1 MREKVMS
8 LAQGRFTYEQPE
20 IVCSTDCLK
29 LEVVEGGEAASSF
42 TVSNSAGTKI
52 KGFGAVDHFNIEF
65 LPVFDGKE
73 NEITAKVYAGNKK
86 AGEILTG
93 DLCIVTDCG
102 EYMLPYEVRVLPRCL
117 RSSDGEIH
125 SYEEFVELARENFE
139 EAVTIF
145 YHDKFRMI
153 YLKEWRDKRLYQS
166 LTLKNPKKQ
175 ALEEFL
181 VAHGDKKPVRFAA
194 NKRQISFEVK
204 EEDIDGEILIALDSW
219 GMAGIRVSTES
230 SYISLEKNSLSNKDF
245 FQNQAVLAFH
255 IQASEVPE
263 GIHRGVILLENVY
276 QKLEI
281 RVRIHGIRGMKERA
295 KKRGLDKLMGLLTK
309 YHIQYMMNSSLKD
322 VWLRVLVENREEI
335 GSLSKGNDVLLE
347 GYMAVLTGKERKM
360 TAFVNAVTGMPAPAL
375 GDSVRKVFCY
385 LTTMYIRCLALGSL
399 EERSELCRKIREY
412 YDNGCH
418 HWRLLIMLERLGYF
432 EGGSQGLMEELDLL
446 WNEGAV
452 SPYLHLYRMLLLLQE
467 PGLLKKLDGSTIGA
481 LRFGLRHDLITEDLA
496 IAVSFLAARQ
506 KKCTPALL
514 SVLQGCYE
522 VYGSEDTLQSICALL
537 IRTEKL
543 ETRYFKWFRLGV
555 ERRLRLTE
563 LFEYYMYTM
572 DKACYDEALPVV
584 AAYFQYENH
593 LRDSV
598 RAGFYASIV
607 RNRERYPEYYQSYH
621 EAIQEYT
628 LRQLYDHH
636 ISTEL
641 AVLYEEF
648 FSEDNCK
655 DRIARELPGVLF
667 VHRIHCDNKNMERV
681 AVVHDEG
688 GGEMVYNLVNGEADI
703 SIGTANYKLYF
714 VDKNGYYHG
723 DTVSYTLTKILNLE
737 CMAQGCYENGS
748 ENPVLLL
755 YLFSETLKK
764 KDIGAKDAILL
775 HTLIRLQVPGV
786 EYRQK
791 TLLILY
797 DYYKAIGEDLL
808 LEKVI
813 RSIDFRYL
821 TQERRAG
828 ILQTMIQH
836 EWKDEALS
844 VLKKYEI
851 TGCSM
856 KLLLLLIT
864 WKLEE
869 DRENFEPYYMK
880 LCSFLYQRGIKNN
893 EILSYLVDFYM
904 GSISVLYDIY
914 QTARK
919 NGAEIT
925 DGGTERL
932 LGQALFVEDDLEKYA
947 DIFLDYYEY
956 GANRILV
963 KAFLG
968 GISYGYLTER
978 WQMPEGIWEK
988 IRREGLSEENQ
999 SMILASLR
1007 YYAGMDEYT
1016 EAEREYIEYH
1026 LSHFASTG
1034 RVFSFMKG
1042 FIGKVEVPFA
1052 VLHGSIIELYFSRSK
1067 DIYIELSH
1075 EDGQKII
1082 CQMKQV
1088 FEDIYVYETLL
1099 FRGETVH
1106 YQIFTGTEPSPV
1118 RQGVIRAE
1126 VEAAGEKAEPG
1137 HETAAFYD
1145 LVNQMIRARENGEEE
1160 VLRRLIRKYRS
1171 MQEIS
1176 GKLFVPL

>member
-20 IVCSTDCLK
+20 IVCSIDCLK

-73 NEITAKVYAGNKK
+73 NEITVKVYAANKK
-86 AGEILTG
+86 AGEIMTG

-102 EYMLPYEVRVLPRCL
+102 EYMLPYEIRVLPRCL

-145 YHDKFRMI
+145 YHDKFKKI
-153 YLKEWRDKRLYQS
+153 YLQEWGEKRLYQN

-181 VAHGDKKPVRFAA
+181 VVHGDKKPVRFAA
-194 NKRQISFEVK
+194 NKRQIFFEVRD
-204 EEDIDGEILIALDSW
+204 EDIDGEILIALDNW
-219 GMAGIRVSTES
+219 GMAGIQVSTKS
-230 SYISLEKNSLSNKDF
+230 SYISLEKNNLSNKDF
-245 FQNQAVLAFH
+245 LQNQAVLAFH
-255 IQASEVPE
+255 IQASKVPE
-263 GIHRGVILLENVY
+263 GIHRCVILLENVY

-281 RVRIHGIRGMKERA
+281 GVRLHGIRGRKERA
-295 KKRGLDKLMGLLTK
+295 KKRSLDKLPGLLTR

-322 VWLRVLVENREEI
+322 EWLRVLVENREGI

-347 GYMAVLTGKERKM
+347 GYMAVLTGEERKM

-375 GDSVRKVFCY
+375 GDSVSKVFCY

-399 EERSELCRKIREY
+399 EEKSELCRRIREY

-418 HWRLLIMLERLGYF
+418 HWRLLVMLERLGYF
-432 EGGSQGLMEELDLL
+432 QGSSQSLMEELDLL
-446 WNEGAV
+446 WKEGAV

-467 PGLLKKLDGSTIGA
+467 PELLKLDSSRIGA

-496 IAVSFLAARQ
+496 MAVSFLAVRQ
-506 KKCTPALL
+506 KNCTPALL

-522 VYGSEDTLQSICALL
+522 LYGSEDTLQSICALM

-543 ETRYFKWFRLGV
+543 EARYFKWFRLGV

-584 AAYFQYENH
+584 ATYFQYENH

-598 RAGFYASIV
+598 RAGLYASIV
-607 RNRERYPEYYQSYH
+607 RNQERYPEYYQSYH
-621 EAIQEYT
+621 EAMQEYT

-636 ISTEL
+636 ISPEL

-648 FSEDNCK
+648 FSVDKCK

-667 VHRIHCDNKNMERV
+667 VHRLHCHNKNMERV
-681 AVVHDEG
+681 VVLHDEG
-688 GGEMVYNLVNGEADI
+688 GGEMFYNLVNGEADV
-703 SIGTANYKLYF
+703 SIGTSNYKLYF

-723 DTVSYTLTKILNLE
+723 DSVPYTLTKILNLE

-755 YLFSETLKK
+755 YLFSEILKK

-775 HTLIRLQVPGV
+775 HTMIRRQVPGV

-797 DYYKAIGEDLL
+797 DYYKAIGEELL
-808 LEKVI
+808 LEEVI
-813 RSIDFRYL
+813 RGIDFRYL

-844 VLKKYEI
+844 ALKKYEI
-851 TGCSM
+851 TSCSL

-869 DRENFEPYYMK
+869 DREHFEPYYMK
-880 LCSFLYQRGIKNN
+880 LCSFLYQRGIKNK

-919 NGAEIT
+919 NGAEIS

-932 LGQALFVEDDLEKYA
+932 LGQALFVEDNLEKYA
-947 DIFLDYYEY
+947 DIFVDYYEY

-1007 YYAGMDEYT
+1007 YYAQKDEYT

-1026 LSHFASTG
+1026 LSHYASTG
-1034 RVFSFMKG
+1034 RIFSFMKG
-1042 FIGKVEVPFA
+1042 FVGKVEVPFA
-1052 VLHGSIIELYFSRSK
+1052 VLHGNIIQLYYSHSK

-1075 EDGQKII
+1075 EDGEKEI
-1082 CQMKQV
+1082 CQMKPV
-1088 FEDIYVYETLL
+1088 FQDIYVYETLL

-1106 YQIFTGTEPSPV
+1106 YQIFAGREPRPV
-1118 RQGVIRAE
+1118 RQGVIRADE
-1126 VEAAGEKAEPG
+1126 ETFGETGEPG
-1137 HETAAFYD
+1137 REAAAFYE
-1145 LVNQMIRARENGEEE
+1145 LVNCMIQARENGEDE
-1160 VLRRLIRKYRS
+1160 VLRQLIRKYRS

>member
-8 LAQGRFTYEQPE
+8 LAQGRFTYERPE
-20 IVCSTDCLK
+20 IVCSTDRLE
-29 LEVVEGGEAASSF
+29 LEVVEGGETASSF

-73 NEITAKVYAGNKK
+73 NEITVKAYAANKK
-86 AGEILTG
+86 AGEVMTG
-93 DLCIVTDCG
+93 ELCIVTDCG

-117 RSSDGEIH
+117 CSSEGEIH

-145 YHDKFRMI
+145 YHDKFKRI
-153 YLKEWRDKRLYQS
+153 YLKEWGDKRLYQN

-194 NKRQISFEVK
+194 NKKQISFEVRD
-204 EEDIDGEILIALDSW
+204 EDIHGEILVVLDSW
-219 GMAGIRVSTES
+219 GMAGIRVSTSS
-230 SYISLEKNSLSNKDF
+230 SYISLEKENLSDKDF
-245 FQNQAVLAFH
+245 LQNQAVIAFH
-255 IQASEVPE
+255 IRASEVPE
-263 GIHRGVILLENVY
+263 GIHRSVVLLENVY

-281 RVRIHGIRGMKERA
+281 KVRLHGIRGRKERA
-295 KKRGLDKLMGLLTK
+295 KKRSLDKLTGQLVK
-309 YHIQYMMNSSLKD
+309 CHIQYMMNSSLKD
-322 VWLRVLVENREEI
+322 RWLRVLVENREKI
-335 GSLSKGNDVLLE
+335 GSSGKGNDVLLE
-347 GYMAVLTGKERKM
+347 GYMAVLTGEERKM
-360 TAFVNAVTGMPAPAL
+360 TAFVNAVTGMPAPAP
-375 GDSVRKVFCY
+375 GDSMEKVYSY
-385 LTTMYIRCLALGSL
+385 LTIMYVRCLALDSP
-399 EERSELCRKIREY
+399 EEKSGLCRQIREY

-418 HWRLLIMLERLGYF
+418 HWRLLVMLERLGYF
-432 EGGSQGLMEELDLL
+432 EGSSQRLMEELELL
-446 WNEGAV
+446 CKEGAC
-452 SPYLHLYRMLLLLQE
+452 SPYLHLYQMLLLLQE
-467 PGLLKKLDGSTIGA
+467 PELLKKLDNSAIGA
-481 LRFGLRHDLITEDLA
+481 LRFGLKHDLITEDLA
-496 IAVSFLAARQ
+496 IAVSFLAVRK

-522 VYGSEDTLQSICALL
+522 IYGSKDTLHSICALL
-537 IRTEKL
+537 IRTEKQDA
-543 ETRYFKWFRLGV
+543 RYFKWFRLGV

-563 LFEYYMYTM
+563 LFEYYMYAM
-572 DKACYDEALPVV
+572 DKGCYDEALPMV
-584 AAYFQYENH
+584 ASYFQYENH

-598 RAGFYASIV
+598 RSGFYASIV
-607 RNRERYPEYYQSYH
+607 RNKERYPEYYQSYC

-628 LRQLYDHH
+628 LRQLYEHR
-636 ISTEL
+636 ISPEL
-641 AVLYEEF
+641 AVLYKEYF
-648 FSEDNCK
+648 TVDSCK

-667 VHRIHCDNKNMERV
+667 VHRLHCENRNMERV
-681 AVVHDEG
+681 VVVHDEG

-703 SIGTANYKLYF
+703 SIGTENFKLYF
-714 VDKNGYYHG
+714 IDKNGYYHG
-723 DTVSYTLTKILNLE
+723 NTVSYQLTKILNLE
-737 CMAQGCYENGS
+737 SMAQGCYENGS
-748 ENPVLLL
+748 DNLVLLL

-775 HTLIRLQVPGV
+775 HTMIRRQVPGM

-808 LEKVI
+808 LEEVI
-813 RSIDFRYL
+813 QSIDFQYL

-836 EWKDEALS
+836 EWKDEALG

-851 TGCSM
+851 TSCSR

-869 DRENFEPYYMK
+869 DREHFEPYYMK
-880 LCSFLYQRGIKNN
+880 LCSFLYQGGIKNN
-893 EILSYLVDFYM
+893 QILSYLADFYM
-904 GSISVLYDIY
+904 GSISVLFDIY
-914 QTARK
+914 ETARK
-919 NGAEIT
+919 NGAEIS

-968 GISYGYLTER
+968 CISYGYLTEKC
-978 WQMPEGIWEK
+978 QMPEGIWEK

-1016 EAEREYIEYH
+1016 EAEKEYIGYH
-1026 LSHFASTG
+1026 LSHFVSAG
-1034 RVFSFMKG
+1034 RIFSFMKG
-1042 FIGKVEVPFA
+1042 FIGKVEIPFE
-1052 VLHGSIIELYFSRSK
+1052 VLHGSIIQLYYSRSK
-1067 DIYIELSH
+1067 DLYIELTH
-1075 EDGQKII
+1075 EDGEKEV
-1082 CQMKQV
+1082 CQMKPV
-1088 FEDIYVYETLL
+1088 FEDIYVYQTLL

-1106 YQIFTGTEPSPV
+1106 YQIFAGAGSPPV
-1118 RQGVIRAE
+1118 RQGVIRAAE
-1126 VEAAGEKAEPG
+1126 EEETTETGQEA
-1137 HETAAFYD
+1137 AAFYEM
-1145 LVNQMIRARENGEEE
+1145 VNQMIRAKEDGEEE
-1160 VLRRLIRKYRS
+1160 VLHQLVRKYRS
-1171 MQEIS
+1171 MQEVS
-1176 GKLFVPL
+1176 GKLFDPL

>member
-20 IVCSTDCLK
+20 IVCSIDCLK

-73 NEITAKVYAGNKK
+73 NEITVKVYAANKK
-86 AGEILTG
+86 AGEIMTG

-102 EYMLPYEVRVLPRCL
+102 EYMLPYEIRVLPRCL

-145 YHDKFRMI
+145 YHDKFKKI
-153 YLKEWRDKRLYQS
+153 YLQEWGEKRLYQN

-194 NKRQISFEVK
+194 NKRQISFEVRD
-204 EEDIDGEILIALDSW
+204 EDIDGEILIALDSW
-219 GMAGIRVSTES
+219 GMAGIQVSTKS
-230 SYISLEKNSLSNKDF
+230 SYISLEKNNLSNKDF
-245 FQNQAVLAFH
+245 LQNQAVLGFH
-255 IQASEVPE
+255 IQASKVPE
-263 GIHRGVILLENVY
+263 GIHRCVILLENVY

-281 RVRIHGIRGMKERA
+281 GVRLHGIRGRKERA
-295 KKRGLDKLMGLLTK
+295 KKRSLDKLPGLLTK

-322 VWLRVLVENREEI
+322 EWLRVLVENREGI

-347 GYMAVLTGKERKM
+347 GYMAVLTGEERKM

-375 GDSVRKVFCY
+375 GDSVSKVFCY

-399 EERSELCRKIREY
+399 EEKSELCRRIREY

-418 HWRLLIMLERLGYF
+418 HWRLLVMLERLGYF
-432 EGGSQGLMEELDLL
+432 QGSSQSLMEELDLL
-446 WNEGAV
+446 WKEGAV

-467 PGLLKKLDGSTIGA
+467 PELLKLDSSRIGA

-496 IAVSFLAARQ
+496 MAVSFLAVRQ
-506 KKCTPALL
+506 KNCTPALL

-522 VYGSEDTLQSICALL
+522 LYGSEDTLQSICALM

-543 ETRYFKWFRLGV
+543 EARYFKWFRLGV

-584 AAYFQYENH
+584 ATYFQYENH

-598 RAGFYASIV
+598 RAGLYASIV
-607 RNRERYPEYYQSYH
+607 RNQERYPEYYQSYY
-621 EAIQEYT
+621 EAMQEYT

-636 ISTEL
+636 ISPEL

-648 FSEDNCK
+648 FSVDKCK

-667 VHRIHCDNKNMERV
+667 VHRLHCHNKNMERV
-681 AVVHDEG
+681 VVLHDEG
-688 GGEMVYNLVNGEADI
+688 GGEMVYNLVNGEADV
-703 SIGTANYKLYF
+703 SIGTSNYKLYF

-723 DTVSYTLTKILNLE
+723 DSVPYTLTKILNLE

-755 YLFSETLKK
+755 YLFSEILKK

-775 HTLIRLQVPGV
+775 HTMIRRQVPGV

-797 DYYKAIGEDLL
+797 DYYKAIGEELL
-808 LEKVI
+808 LEEVI
-813 RSIDFRYL
+813 RGIDFRYL

-844 VLKKYEI
+844 ALKKYEI
-851 TGCSM
+851 TSCSL

-869 DRENFEPYYMK
+869 DREHFEPYYMK
-880 LCSFLYQRGIKNN
+880 LCSFLYQRGIKNK

-919 NGAEIT
+919 NGAEIS

-932 LGQALFVEDDLEKYA
+932 LGQALFVEDNLEKYA
-947 DIFLDYYEY
+947 DIFVDYYEY

-1007 YYAGMDEYT
+1007 YYAQKDEYT

-1026 LSHFASTG
+1026 LSHYASTG
-1034 RVFSFMKG
+1034 RIFSFMKG
-1042 FIGKVEVPFA
+1042 FVGKVEVPFA
-1052 VLHGSIIELYFSRSK
+1052 VLHGNIIQLYYSHSK

-1075 EDGQKII
+1075 ENGEKEI
-1082 CQMKQV
+1082 CQMKPV
-1088 FEDIYVYETLL
+1088 FQDIYVYETLL

-1106 YQIFTGTEPSPV
+1106 YQIFAGREPRPV
-1118 RQGVIRAE
+1118 RQGVIRADE
-1126 VEAAGEKAEPG
+1126 ETFGETGEPG
-1137 HETAAFYD
+1137 REAAAFYE
-1145 LVNQMIRARENGEEE
+1145 LVNCMIQTRENGEDE
-1160 VLRRLIRKYRS
+1160 VLRQLIRKYRS

>member
-73 NEITAKVYAGNKK
+73 NEITVKVYAANKK
-86 AGEILTG
+86 AGEVMAG

-102 EYMLPYEVRVLPRCL
+102 EYMMPYEVKVLPRCL

-125 SYEEFVELARENFE
+125 SFEEFVELARENFE
-139 EAVTIF
+139 EAVMIF
-145 YHDKFRMI
+145 YHDKFKKI
-153 YLKEWRDKRLYQS
+153 YLKEWGEKRLYQN
-166 LTLKNPKKQ
+166 LTMKNPKKQ

-194 NKRQISFEVK
+194 NKRQISFEVG
-204 EEDIDGEILIALDSW
+204 EEDIEGEILIALDSW
-219 GMAGIRVSTES
+219 GVAGIRVSTGS
-230 SYISLEKNSLSNKDF
+230 PCIALQKNSLSNKDF
-245 FQNQAVLAFH
+245 VQNRAVLAFY

-263 GIHRGVILLENVY
+263 GIHRCSILLENVY

-281 RVRIHGIRGMKERA
+281 RVRLHGVQGRKERA
-295 KKRGLDKLMGLLTK
+295 KKRSLDKLMGLLAK

-322 VWLRVLVENREEI
+322 VWLRVLVENREMI
-335 GSLSKGNDVLLE
+335 GSLGKGNDVLLE
-347 GYMAVLTGKERKM
+347 GYMAVLTREERKM
-360 TAFVNAVTGMPAPAL
+360 AAFVNAVTGMPAPAL
-375 GDSVRKVFCY
+375 GDSIEKVYCY

-399 EERSELCRKIREY
+399 EEKSMLCRKIREY

-418 HWRLLIMLERLGYF
+418 HWRLLVMLERLGYF
-432 EGGSQGLMEELDLL
+432 QGSSQGLMEELDLL
-446 WNEGAV
+446 CKEGAF

-467 PGLLKKLDGSTIGA
+467 PELLKKLDNSTIGT
-481 LRFGLRHDLITEDLA
+481 LRFGLKHDLITEDLA
-496 IAVSFLAARQ
+496 IAVSFLAVRE

-522 VYGSEDTLQSICALL
+522 VYGSKDTLHSICALL
-537 IRTEKL
+537 IRTEKM

-555 ERRLRLTE
+555 EKRLRLTE

-572 DKACYDEALPVV
+572 DRERYDEALPMVTS
-584 AAYFQYENH
+584 YFQYENH

-607 RNRERYPEYYQSYH
+607 RNQERYPEYYQSYH
-621 EAIQEYT
+621 EAIREYT
-628 LRQLYDHH
+628 LRQLYDHR
-636 ISTEL
+636 ISPQL

-648 FSEDNCK
+648 LSVENCK

-667 VHRIHCDNKNMERV
+667 VHRLHCDNRNMERV
-681 AVVHDEG
+681 AVLHDEG

-703 SIGTANYKLYF
+703 SIGTSNFKLYF

-723 DTVSYTLTKILNLE
+723 DTVSYTLTKVLNLE
-737 CMAQGCYENGS
+737 STAQVCYENGS

-775 HTLIRLQVPGV
+775 HTMIRRKVPGV

-791 TLLILY
+791 ALLILY

-808 LEKVI
+808 LEEVI
-813 RSIDFRYL
+813 HRIDFQYL

-844 VLKKYEI
+844 LLKKYEI
-851 TGCSM
+851 TSCSL

-869 DRENFEPYYMK
+869 NREHFEPYYMK
-880 LCSFLYQRGIKNN
+880 LCSFLYRRGIKNN
-893 EILSYLVDFYM
+893 ETLSYLADFYM

-919 NGAEIT
+919 NGAEIS

-932 LGQALFVEDDLEKYA
+932 LGQALFVEDGLEKYA

-968 GISYGYLTER
+968 SISYGYLTER

-1007 YYAGMDEYT
+1007 FYAGMDEYT
-1016 EAEREYIEYH
+1016 EAEKEYIAYH

-1034 RVFSFMKG
+1034 KIFSFMKG
-1042 FIGKVEVPFA
+1042 FVGKVEVPFE
-1052 VLHGSIIELYFSRSK
+1052 VLYGSIIQLCYSRSK
-1067 DIYIELSH
+1067 DIYIELSS
-1075 EDGQKII
+1075 EDGEKEI
-1082 CQMKQV
+1082 CRMKPV

-1106 YQIFTGTEPSPV
+1106 YQIFAGTESSPV
-1118 RQGVIRAE
+1118 RQGVICAE
-1126 VEAAGEKAEPG
+1126 DKIFGEMAEPG
-1137 HETAAFYD
+1137 KAAAAFYEM
-1145 LVNQMIRARENGEEE
+1145 VNQMILARENGEEE
-1160 VLRRLIRKYRS
+1160 VLRQLVRKYRS

-1176 GKLFVPL
+1176 GKLFAPL

>member
-1 MREKVMS
+1 M
-8 LAQGRFTYEQPE
+8 
-20 IVCSTDCLK
+20 
-29 LEVVEGGEAASSF
+29 
-42 TVSNSAGTKI
+42 
-52 KGFGAVDHFNIEF
+52 
-65 LPVFDGKE
+65 
-73 NEITAKVYAGNKK
+73 
-86 AGEILTG
+86 
-93 DLCIVTDCG
+93 
-102 EYMLPYEVRVLPRCL
+102 
-117 RSSDGEIH
+117 
-125 SYEEFVELARENFE
+125 
-139 EAVTIF
+139 
-145 YHDKFRMI
+145 
-153 YLKEWRDKRLYQS
+153 
-166 LTLKNPKKQ
+166 KNPKRQ

-194 NKRQISFEVK
+194 NKRQISFEVRD
-204 EEDIDGEILIALDSW
+204 EDIDGEILIALDSW
-219 GMAGIRVSTES
+219 GMAGIQVSTKS
-230 SYISLEKNSLSNKDF
+230 SYISLEKNNLNNKDF
-245 FQNQAVLAFH
+245 LQNQAVLAFY
-255 IQASEVPE
+255 IQASKVPE
-263 GIHRGVILLENVY
+263 GIHRCVILLENVY

-281 RVRIHGIRGMKERA
+281 GVRLHGIRGRKERA
-295 KKRGLDKLMGLLTK
+295 KKRSLDKLPGLLTR

-322 VWLRVLVENREEI
+322 EWLRVLVENREGI

-347 GYMAVLTGKERKM
+347 GYMAVLTGEERKM

-375 GDSVRKVFCY
+375 GDSVSKVFCY

-399 EERSELCRKIREY
+399 EEKSELCRRVREY

-418 HWRLLIMLERLGYF
+418 HWRLLVMLERLGYF
-432 EGGSQGLMEELDLL
+432 QGSSQSLMEELDLL
-446 WNEGAV
+446 WKEGAV
-452 SPYLHLYRMLLLLQE
+452 SPYLYLYRMLLLLQE
-467 PGLLKKLDGSTIGA
+467 PELLKLDSSRIGA

-496 IAVSFLAARQ
+496 MAVSFLAVRQ

-522 VYGSEDTLQSICALL
+522 LYGSEDTLQSICALM

-543 ETRYFKWFRLGV
+543 EARYFKWFRLGV

-584 AAYFQYENH
+584 ATYFQYENH

-598 RAGFYASIV
+598 RAGLYASIV
-607 RNRERYPEYYQSYH
+607 RNQERYPEYYQSYH
-621 EAIQEYT
+621 EAMQEYT

-636 ISTEL
+636 ISPEL

-648 FSEDNCK
+648 FSVDKCK
-655 DRIARELPGVLF
+655 DRIARELPGILF
-667 VHRIHCDNKNMERV
+667 AHRLHCHNKNMERV
-681 AVVHDEG
+681 VVLHDEG
-688 GGEMVYNLVNGEADI
+688 GGEMVYNLVNGEADV
-703 SIGTANYKLYF
+703 SIGTSNYKLYF

-723 DTVSYTLTKILNLE
+723 DSVPYTLTKILNLE

-755 YLFSETLKK
+755 YLFSEILKK

-775 HTLIRLQVPGV
+775 HTMIRRQVPGV

-797 DYYKAIGEDLL
+797 DYYKAIGEELL
-808 LEKVI
+808 LEEVI
-813 RSIDFRYL
+813 RGIDFLYL

-844 VLKKYEI
+844 ALKKYEI
-851 TGCSM
+851 TSCSL

-869 DRENFEPYYMK
+869 DREHFEPYYMK
-880 LCSFLYQRGIKNN
+880 LCSFLYQRGIKNKK
-893 EILSYLVDFYM
+893 ILSYLVDFYM

-919 NGAEIT
+919 NGAEIS

-932 LGQALFVEDDLEKYA
+932 LGQALFVEDNLEKYA
-947 DIFLDYYEY
+947 DIFVDYYEY

-1007 YYAGMDEYT
+1007 YYAQKDEYT

-1026 LSHFASTG
+1026 LSHYASTG
-1034 RVFSFMKG
+1034 RIFSFMKG
-1042 FIGKVEVPFA
+1042 FVGKVEVPFA
-1052 VLHGSIIELYFSRSK
+1052 VLHGNIIQLYYSHSK

-1075 EDGQKII
+1075 EDGEKEI
-1082 CQMKQV
+1082 CQMKPV
-1088 FEDIYVYETLL
+1088 FQDIYVYETLL

-1106 YQIFTGTEPSPV
+1106 YQIFAGREPRPV
-1118 RQGVIRAE
+1118 RQGVIRADE
-1126 VEAAGEKAEPG
+1126 ETFGETGEPG
-1137 HETAAFYD
+1137 REAAAFYE
-1145 LVNQMIRARENGEEE
+1145 LVNCMIQARENGEDE
-1160 VLRRLIRKYRS
+1160 VLRQLIRKYRS

>member
-20 IVCSTDCLK
+20 IVCSIDCLK

-73 NEITAKVYAGNKK
+73 NEITAKVYAANKK
-86 AGEILTG
+86 AGEVMTG

-125 SYEEFVELARENFE
+125 SYEEFVELARENFD

-145 YHDKFRMI
+145 YHDKFKEI
-153 YLKEWRDKRLYQS
+153 YLKEWGEKRLYQN

-194 NKRQISFEVK
+194 NKRQISFEVRD
-204 EEDIDGEILIALDSW
+204 EDIEGEILIALDSW
-219 GMAGIRVSTES
+219 GMAGIRVSTKS
-230 SYISLEKNSLSNKDF
+230 SYISLEKNSLRNKDF
-245 FQNQAVLAFH
+245 LQNQAVLVFH

-263 GIHRGVILLENVY
+263 GIHRCVICLENVY

-281 RVRIHGIRGMKERA
+281 KVRLHRVQGRKERA
-295 KKRGLDKLMGLLTK
+295 KRRGLDKLTGMLAK
-309 YHIQYMMNSSLKD
+309 YHIQYMMNSSLKE
-322 VWLRVLVENREEI
+322 VWLRVLVENRESI
-335 GSLSKGNDVLLE
+335 GSLSKGSDVLLE
-347 GYMAVLTGKERKM
+347 GYLAVLTGEERKM
-360 TAFVNAVTGMPAPAL
+360 AAFVNAVTGMPAPAL
-375 GDSVRKVFCY
+375 GNSMDKIFCY
-385 LTTMYIRCLALGSL
+385 LTTMYIRCLALGSH
-399 EERSELCRKIREY
+399 EEKNELCRKIREY

-418 HWRLLIMLERLGYF
+418 HWRLLVMLERLGYF
-432 EGGSQGLMEELDLL
+432 EGSPQVLMEELDLL
-446 WNEGAV
+446 WSEGAA
-452 SPYLHLYRMLLLLQE
+452 SPYLHFYRMLLLLQE
-467 PGLLKKLDGSTIGA
+467 PELLKKLDSSTIGA
-481 LRFGLRHDLITEDLA
+481 LRFGLKHDLITEDLT

-514 SVLQGCYE
+514 SVLQDCYE
-522 VYGSEDTLQSICALL
+522 VYASEDALQSICALL
-537 IRTEKL
+537 IRTEKQ
-543 ETRYFKWFRLGV
+543 ESKYFKWFRRGV

-572 DKACYDEALPVV
+572 DKSCYDEALPVV

-607 RNRERYPEYYQSYH
+607 RNQERYPEYYQSYR
-621 EAIQEYT
+621 ETIQEYT
-628 LRQLYDHH
+628 LRQMYDHH
-636 ISTEL
+636 ISPEL

-648 FSEDNCK
+648 LSMETCK

-667 VHRIHCDNKNMERV
+667 VHRLHCHNGNMERV

-714 VDKNGYYHG
+714 ADKNGYYHG
-723 DTVSYTLTKILNLE
+723 STVPYTLTKMLSLE
-737 CMAQGCYENGS
+737 RVAQSCYENGS
-748 ENPVLLL
+748 ENLVLLL
-755 YLFSETLKK
+755 HLFSETLKK

-775 HTLIRLQVPGV
+775 HTVIRRQVPGM

-791 TLLILY
+791 ALLILY

-808 LEKVI
+808 LEEVI
-813 RSIDFRYL
+813 HNIDFRYL
-821 TQERRAG
+821 SQERRGG

-836 EWKDEALS
+836 ERKDEALGA
-844 VLKKYEI
+844 LKKYGI
-851 TGCSM
+851 TSCSR

-869 DRENFEPYYMK
+869 DREHFDPYYMK
-880 LCSFLYQRGIKNN
+880 LCSFLYQRGVKNN
-893 EILSYLVDFYM
+893 EILSYLVNFYM
-904 GSISVLYDIY
+904 GSISVLFDIY

-919 NGAEIT
+919 NRAEIS

-978 WQMPEGIWEK
+978 WQLPEGIWEK

-1007 YYAGMDEYT
+1007 YYAGMDEYRET
-1016 EAEREYIEYH
+1016 EREYIGYH
-1026 LSHFASTG
+1026 LSQYVSNG
-1034 RVFSFMKG
+1034 RIFSFMKG
-1042 FIGKVEVPFA
+1042 FIGKVEVPFV
-1052 VLHGSIIELYFSRSK
+1052 VLHGSIIQLYYSRGK
-1067 DIYIELSH
+1067 DIYIELCH
-1075 EDGQKII
+1075 EDGEKEI

-1106 YQIFTGTEPSPV
+1106 YSIYAGTESRPV
-1118 RQGVIRAE
+1118 RQGVIRADE
-1126 VEAAGEKAEPG
+1126 EIMREKTEPGYEAAS
-1137 HETAAFYD
+1137 FYE
-1145 LVNQMIRARENGEEE
+1145 LVNHMIRARENGEEE
-1160 VLRRLIRKYRS
+1160 VLRQLVRKYRS

>member
-1 MREKVMS
+1 M
-8 LAQGRFTYEQPE
+8 
-20 IVCSTDCLK
+20 
-29 LEVVEGGEAASSF
+29 
-42 TVSNSAGTKI
+42 
-52 KGFGAVDHFNIEF
+52 
-65 LPVFDGKE
+65 
-73 NEITAKVYAGNKK
+73 
-86 AGEILTG
+86 
-93 DLCIVTDCG
+93 
-102 EYMLPYEVRVLPRCL
+102 
-117 RSSDGEIH
+117 
-125 SYEEFVELARENFE
+125 
-139 EAVTIF
+139 
-145 YHDKFRMI
+145 
-153 YLKEWRDKRLYQS
+153 
-166 LTLKNPKKQ
+166 KNPKRQ

-194 NKRQISFEVK
+194 NKRQISFEVRD
-204 EEDIDGEILIALDSW
+204 EDIDGEILIALDSW
-219 GMAGIRVSTES
+219 GMAGIQVSTKS
-230 SYISLEKNSLSNKDF
+230 SYISLEKNNLNNKDF
-245 FQNQAVLAFH
+245 LQNQAVLAFY
-255 IQASEVPE
+255 IQASKVPE
-263 GIHRGVILLENVY
+263 GIHRCVILLENVY

-281 RVRIHGIRGMKERA
+281 GVRLHGIRGRKERA
-295 KKRGLDKLMGLLTK
+295 KKRSLDKLPGLLTR

-322 VWLRVLVENREEI
+322 EWLRVLVENREGI

-347 GYMAVLTGKERKM
+347 GYMAVLTGEERKM

-375 GDSVRKVFCY
+375 GDSVSKVFCY

-399 EERSELCRKIREY
+399 EEKSELCRRVREY

-418 HWRLLIMLERLGYF
+418 HWRLLVMLERLGYF
-432 EGGSQGLMEELDLL
+432 QGSSQSLMEELDLL
-446 WNEGAV
+446 WKEGAV

-467 PGLLKKLDGSTIGA
+467 PELLKLDSSRIGA

-496 IAVSFLAARQ
+496 MAVSFLAVRQ

-522 VYGSEDTLQSICALL
+522 LYGSEDTLQSICALM

-543 ETRYFKWFRLGV
+543 EARYFKWFRLGV

-584 AAYFQYENH
+584 ATYFQYENH

-598 RAGFYASIV
+598 RAGLYASIV
-607 RNRERYPEYYQSYH
+607 RNQERYPEYYQSYH
-621 EAIQEYT
+621 EAMQEYT

-636 ISTEL
+636 ISPEL

-648 FSEDNCK
+648 FSVDKCK
-655 DRIARELPGVLF
+655 DRIARELPGILF
-667 VHRIHCDNKNMERV
+667 AHRLHCHNKNMERV
-681 AVVHDEG
+681 VVLHDEG
-688 GGEMVYNLVNGEADI
+688 GGEMVYNLVNGEADV
-703 SIGTANYKLYF
+703 SIGTSNYKLYF

-723 DTVSYTLTKILNLE
+723 DSVPYTLTKILNLE

-755 YLFSETLKK
+755 YLFSEILKK

-775 HTLIRLQVPGV
+775 HTMIRRQVPGV

-797 DYYKAIGEDLL
+797 DYYKAIGEELL
-808 LEKVI
+808 LEEVI
-813 RSIDFRYL
+813 RGIDFLYL

-844 VLKKYEI
+844 ALKKYEI
-851 TGCSM
+851 TSCSL

-869 DRENFEPYYMK
+869 DREHFEPYYMK
-880 LCSFLYQRGIKNN
+880 LCSFLYQRGIKNKK
-893 EILSYLVDFYM
+893 ILSYLVDFYM

-919 NGAEIT
+919 NGAEIS

-932 LGQALFVEDDLEKYA
+932 LGQALFVEDNLEKYA
-947 DIFLDYYEY
+947 DIFVDYYEY

-1007 YYAGMDEYT
+1007 YYAQKDEYT

-1026 LSHFASTG
+1026 LSHYASTG
-1034 RVFSFMKG
+1034 RIFSFMKG
-1042 FIGKVEVPFA
+1042 FVGKVEVPFA
-1052 VLHGSIIELYFSRSK
+1052 VLHGNIIQLYYSHSK

-1075 EDGQKII
+1075 EDGEKEI
-1082 CQMKQV
+1082 CQMKPV
-1088 FEDIYVYETLL
+1088 FQDIYVYETLL

-1106 YQIFTGTEPSPV
+1106 YQIFAGREPRPV
-1118 RQGVIRAE
+1118 RQGVIRADE
-1126 VEAAGEKAEPG
+1126 ETFGETGEPG
-1137 HETAAFYD
+1137 REAAAFYE
-1145 LVNQMIRARENGEEE
+1145 LVNCMIQARENGEDE
-1160 VLRRLIRKYRS
+1160 VLRQLIRKYRS